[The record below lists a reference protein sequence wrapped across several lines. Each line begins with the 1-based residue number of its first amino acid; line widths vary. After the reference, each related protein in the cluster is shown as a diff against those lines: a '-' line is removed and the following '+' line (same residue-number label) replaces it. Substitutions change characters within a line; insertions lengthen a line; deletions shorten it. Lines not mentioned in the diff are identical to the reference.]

1 MIVVL
6 DNYDSFTYNL
16 VHYIGEFESDIKIFR
31 NDELS
36 VAEVLGLNPDKIIIS
51 PGPCTPKEAGISEEL
66 IRLSNVPLLGV
77 CLGHQAIGSAF
88 GGRIIKASDINHG
101 KSSKIIHDSSLL
113 FQGIESPYK
122 VVRYHSLI
130 IEMSSLPNELKVTST
145 LMNDESTIMSIEHK
159 SRPIYGVQ
167 FHPESIDTKNG
178 KKLIENFLKI

>member
-1 MIVVL
+1 MIVVI

-36 VAEVLGLNPDKIIIS
+36 VSEVLDMDPDKIIIS

-101 KSSKIIHDSSLL
+101 KSSKIMHPPPSPKTNPSL
-113 FQGIESPYK
+113 
-122 VVRYHSLI
+122 SLSKGREALSGSWFLVDKACI
-130 IEMSSLPNELKVTST
+130 ALNPPIPAHVTAASEPPANIT
-145 LMNDESTIMSIEHK
+145 SA
-159 SRPIYGVQ
+159 
-167 FHPESIDTKNG
+167 
-178 KKLIENFLKI
+178 